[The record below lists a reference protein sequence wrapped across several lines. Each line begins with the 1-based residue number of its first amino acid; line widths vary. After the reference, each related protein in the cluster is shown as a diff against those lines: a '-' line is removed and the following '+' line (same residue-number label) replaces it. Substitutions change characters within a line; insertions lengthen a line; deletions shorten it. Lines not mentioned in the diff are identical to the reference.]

1 MTGKP
6 AKKTGAARKP
16 GAKAAAKKAVT
27 GKAAAARTP
36 AAKKASAK
44 KTPAK
49 QAPAGKAAAAK
60 PKAST
65 GAKTVPGTASV
76 AAFLAAVPDA
86 RRRADAEA
94 VLRMMRAAT
103 GCEPVLWGP
112 SIVGF
117 DRYRYRYDSGRE
129 GEMPIVGFSPRAQ
142 ALVLYLPSGFD
153 AHEALLAKL
162 GKYATG
168 KSCLYVK
175 ALAEVDPGVLDA
187 LIRASVAEMRRRHPA
202 GG

>member
-6 AKKTGAARKP
+6 AKKRVAAKP
-16 GAKAAAKKAVT
+16 GATAAAKKPVAKAAASAVKKV
-27 GKAAAARTP
+27 P
-36 AAKKASAK
+36 AKKAGAK
-44 KTPAK
+44 KTPAAK
-49 QAPAGKAAAAK
+49 APASGK
-60 PKAST
+60 KAST
-65 GAKTVPGTASV
+65 GAKTLPGTASV
-76 AAFLAAVPDA
+76 AAFLAAVPDT

-142 ALVLYLPSGFD
+142 ALVLYLLPGFD
-153 AHEALLAKL
+153 DYDMLLGKL
-162 GKYATG
+162 GKHATG
-168 KSCLYVK
+168 KSCLYLK
-175 ALAEVDPGVLDA
+175 TLADVDMGVLDA
-187 LIRASVAEMRRRHPA
+187 LVRASVAEMRRRHPA

>member
-6 AKKTGAARKP
+6 AKKRVVAKP
-16 GAKAAAKKAVT
+16 AAKAAAKTPVAKQ
-27 GKAAAARTP
+27 AAAASAMKKAP
-36 AAKKASAK
+36 AAK
-44 KTPAK
+44 
-49 QAPAGKAAAAK
+49 APAAGK
-60 PKAST
+60 KAST

-86 RRRADAEA
+86 RRRADCEA

-103 GCEPVLWGP
+103 GCEPVMWGP

-129 GEMPIVGFSPRAQ
+129 GEMPVVGFSPRAQ
-142 ALVLYLPSGFD
+142 ALVLYLLSGFGTGD
-153 AHEALLAKL
+153 ALLGKL
-162 GKYATG
+162 GKHTTG
-168 KSCLYVK
+168 KSCLYLK
-175 ALAEVDPGVLDA
+175 SLADVDAGVLDA
-187 LIRASVAEMRRRHPA
+187 LVRASVAETRRRYPA

>member
-6 AKKTGAARKP
+6 AKKTGAAKKP
-16 GAKAAAKKAVT
+16 VAKAAAKKTVARN
-27 GKAAAARTP
+27 AAASRTS
-36 AAKKASAK
+36 AKKAPAK
-44 KTPAK
+44 K
-49 QAPAGKAAAAK
+49 APAGKAAAAK
-60 PKAST
+60 RKPSA
-65 GAKTVPGTASV
+65 GAKTLPGTASV

-86 RRRADAEA
+86 RRRADCQA
-94 VLRMMRAAT
+94 VLRMMQAAT

-142 ALVLYLPSGFD
+142 ALVLYILPGFD
-153 AHEALLAKL
+153 AYDALLGKL
-162 GKYATG
+162 GKYTTG

-175 ALAEVDPGVLDA
+175 ALADVDPGVLDA
-187 LIRASVAEMRRRHPA
+187 LVRASVAEMRRRYPA

>member
-6 AKKTGAARKP
+6 AKKRVAAKP
-16 GAKAAAKKAVT
+16 GATAAAKKPVAK
-27 GKAAAARTP
+27 KAAAAS
-36 AAKKASAK
+36 AMKKAPAKNAGAK
-44 KTPAK
+44 KTPEAK
-49 QAPAGKAAAAK
+49 APAAGR
-60 PKAST
+60 KAST

-86 RRRADAEA
+86 RRRADCEA
-94 VLRMMRAAT
+94 VLRMMRVAT

-142 ALVLYLPSGFD
+142 ALVLYLLPGFD
-153 AHEALLAKL
+153 GHDALLGKL
-162 GKYATG
+162 GKHTTG
-168 KSCLYVK
+168 KSCLYLK
-175 ALAEVDPGVLDA
+175 SLADVDAGVLDA
-187 LIRASVAEMRRRHPA
+187 LVRASVAEMRRRYPA